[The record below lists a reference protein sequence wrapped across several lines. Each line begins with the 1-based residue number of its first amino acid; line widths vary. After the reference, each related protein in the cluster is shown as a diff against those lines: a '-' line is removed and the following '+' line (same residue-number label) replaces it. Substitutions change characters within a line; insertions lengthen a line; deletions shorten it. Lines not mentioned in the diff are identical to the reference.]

1 MRNYQLIMNK
11 DLSEIDKVYGRLN
24 KYATVNEKLRYCTSL
39 IQRTESFVTKNRE
52 ILTEHARK
60 RSFDIIIAAET
71 EITKLSQTE

>member
-1 MRNYQLIMNK
+1 MGNYQMIINK

-52 ILTEHARK
+52 MLTEHAQK

-71 EITKLSQTE
+71 EISKLSENE